1 MIVKRDSNVMFICT
15 FDPFGLG
22 LSQYTFYETC
32 EEDHELKLNDGTE
45 KIFYNCTYAGEDIPD
60 NLREFYDYVENG
72 KAGSELT
79 KRIDEA
85 VVRSRKNSTWRSQYM
100 KEKIVLQDA
109 REEGFEEGIEQGIE
123 QGIERTIITLICKKL
138 IKGKDAVAIADEIEE
153 PLERV
158 SKICDIASKYLPDYD
173 VRKIMEELR

>member
-1 MIVKRDSNVMFICT
+1 
-15 FDPFGLG
+15 
-22 LSQYTFYETC
+22 
-32 EEDHELKLNDGTE
+32 
-45 KIFYNCTYAGEDIPD
+45 
-60 NLREFYDYVENG
+60 
-72 KAGSELT
+72 
-79 KRIDEA
+79 
-85 VVRSRKNSTWRSQYM
+85 M

-109 REEGFEEGIEQGIE
+109 REEGFEEGIE

>member
-1 MIVKRDSNVMFICT
+1 
-15 FDPFGLG
+15 
-22 LSQYTFYETC
+22 
-32 EEDHELKLNDGTE
+32 
-45 KIFYNCTYAGEDIPD
+45 
-60 NLREFYDYVENG
+60 
-72 KAGSELT
+72 
-79 KRIDEA
+79 
-85 VVRSRKNSTWRSQYM
+85 M

-109 REEGFEEGIEQGIE
+109 REEGFEEGIEQ
-123 QGIERTIITLICKKL
+123 TIITLICKKL